1 MGEISKDGYF
11 KVCVK
16 TTNRDLLIPY
26 GVPYFA
32 YVGIALL
39 SHDRLPVNIHY
50 TLKIIIVPL
59 LLYWAW
65 KWYTP
70 ITGPKKI
77 LGSIFYGIVFGIA
90 GLTIWCLL
98 MAPFI
103 ETTGN
108 PWSNSDFML
117 RVFSAALIVP
127 VFEEFFIRGYI
138 FRVALQWDVIRKKDA
153 IVSPLNETLDNNH
166 INDVKP
172 GAWSLMA
179 IGISTIAF
187 TAGHL
192 AVEWPAAAAYS
203 ILMSI
208 LWIIRKDL
216 LSCMVAHGTTNLTLA
231 LYVYFT
237 GHWGFW

>member
-1 MGEISKDGYF
+1 MKIA
-11 KVCVK
+11 
-16 TTNRDLLIPY
+16 NRDLLLPY

-32 YVGIALL
+32 YVAIASL
-39 SHDRLPVNIHY
+39 SQDRISVEIHY
-50 TLKIIIVPL
+50 ILKIIIVPF

-65 KWYTP
+65 KWYAP

-77 LGSIFYGIVFGIA
+77 SGSIIYGIIFGIA
-90 GLTIWCLL
+90 GFAVWCLL
-98 MAPFI
+98 MIPFI
-103 ETTGN
+103 EVTEK
-108 PWSNSDFML
+108 PWTNSSFFL
-117 RVFSAALIVP
+117 RVFSASLIVP

-138 FRVALQWDVIRKKDA
+138 FRVAFQWDVNRKKDN

-166 INDVKP
+166 INDVTP

-179 IGISTIAF
+179 IFVSTLAF

-192 AVEWPAAAAYS
+192 PIEWAAAAAYS
-203 ILMSI
+203 ILISI